1 MKFGK
6 RLLREQ
12 SSDWRE
18 HYICYKARAGGGGGA
33 ARAGQPPQRL
43 AEY

>member
-12 SSDWRE
+12 SNDWRE
-18 HYICYKARAGGGGGA
+18 HYICYKARAF
-33 ARAGQPPQRL
+33 RR
-43 AEY
+43 